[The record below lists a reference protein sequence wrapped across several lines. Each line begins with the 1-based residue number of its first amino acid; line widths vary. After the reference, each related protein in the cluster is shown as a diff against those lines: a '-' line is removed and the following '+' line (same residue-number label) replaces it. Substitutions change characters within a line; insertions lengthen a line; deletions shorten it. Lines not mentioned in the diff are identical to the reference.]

1 MSAPEPKL
9 EETIQ
14 QIASIH
20 GIVLSKDDP
29 VMILHTLNERLIQDS
44 TAAQKDLLDNFKSEI
59 ELSVSELSSA
69 AKNHSDR
76 VLNSTIE
83 TSKTEIARVME
94 EQSNIIIERWKADL
108 NAGLYEASKTMV
120 SSRQTA
126 ILNIIAS
133 FITSI
138 SAVIILYVFLTM

>member
-1 MSAPEPKL
+1 
-9 EETIQ
+9 
-14 QIASIH
+14 
-20 GIVLSKDDP
+20 
-29 VMILHTLNERLIQDS
+29 MILHTLNERLIQDS
-44 TAAQKDLLDNFKSEI
+44 KAAQQDLLDNFKGEI
-59 ELSVSELSSA
+59 ELIISELSMA

-76 VLNSTIE
+76 VLNSTLE
-83 TSKTEIARVME
+83 TSKTAIAHVME

-108 NAGLYEASKTMV
+108 NAGFHEASKTMATA
-120 SSRQTA
+120 RQTA

>member
-1 MSAPEPKL
+1 MSAAKQKL
-9 EETIQ
+9 DEAIQ
-14 QIASIH
+14 HIASIH
-20 GIVLSKDDP
+20 GIVVSKDDP

-44 TAAQKDLLDNFKSEI
+44 KAAQQDLLDNFKGEI
-59 ELSVSELSSA
+59 ELIVSELSMA

-94 EQSNIIIERWKADL
+94 EQSHSIIERWKADL
-108 NAGLYEASKTMV
+108 NAGFHEASKTMAT
-120 SSRQTA
+120 SRQTA

>member
-9 EETIQ
+9 EEAIQ

-44 TAAQKDLLDNFKSEI
+44 TAAQQDLLDNFKGEI
-59 ELSVSELSSA
+59 ELIVSELSIA

-108 NAGLYEASKTMV
+108 NAGFHEAFKTMAT
-120 SSRQTA
+120 SRHTA

-133 FITSI
+133 FITLI
-138 SAVIILYVFLTM
+138 AAGIVLTIYLKM

>member
-9 EETIQ
+9 EEAIQ

-44 TAAQKDLLDNFKSEI
+44 TAAQQDLLDNFKGEI
-59 ELSVSELSSA
+59 ELIVSELSMA

-108 NAGLYEASKTMV
+108 NAGLQEASKTMAT
-120 SSRQTA
+120 SRQTA

>member
-9 EETIQ
+9 DEAIQ

-20 GIVLSKDDP
+20 GVAVSKDDP
-29 VMILHTLNERLIQDS
+29 IMILHTMNERLIQDS
-44 TAAQKDLLDNFKSEI
+44 KAAQQDLLDNFKSEI
-59 ELSVSELSSA
+59 ELCVSELSMA

-76 VLNSTIE
+76 VLNSTLE

-94 EQSNIIIERWKADL
+94 EQSHIIIERWKADL
-108 NAGLYEASKTMV
+108 NSGLHEASKTMTT
-120 SSRQTA
+120 SRQTA

-133 FITSI
+133 FITLI
-138 SAVIILYVFLTM
+138 AAGIVLTIYLKM

>member
-1 MSAPEPKL
+1 MSTTDEKIDKV
-9 EETIQ
+9 IQ
-14 QIASIH
+14 QIASVH
-20 GIVLSKDDP
+20 GVAVSKDDP
-29 VMILHTLNERLIQDS
+29 IMILHTMNERLISDS
-44 TAAQKDLLDNFKSEI
+44 KAAQQELLDNFRSQLEVT
-59 ELSVSELSSA
+59 VSELSMA

-76 VLNSTIE
+76 VLNSTLE
-83 TSKTEIARVME
+83 TSKTAIAHVME

-108 NAGLYEASKTMV
+108 NAGFHEASKTMATA
-120 SSRQTA
+120 RQTA